1 MKKQKCTEKKMSL
14 NKLQMVKINKNLISI
29 RGGVV
34 ATSINAYANNDNDND
49 TVLDNTYTNPKGQ
62 NGGIQN

>member
-14 NKLQMVKINKNLISI
+14 NKLQMVKISKNLNSI
-29 RGGVV
+29 RGGIAGASGNV
-34 ATSINAYANNDNDND
+34 YANNDND